1 MKKQI
6 KSLISLALSG
16 VMLLTTASAA
26 TTSLIKIPTSAE
38 LAAAEAEEKVVNV
51 TFNDI
56 FTNSDVIEGTSV
68 YGGKVKV
75 VETTKNNKAL
85 MLRDS
90 ASVTGVCA
98 TGTNPQDKNVVYSVD
113 VMAGNDPVTM
123 YLGAAGSEMEDNSK
137 DSVLVRVKDNVITT
151 HDYKTIGKISSNK
164 LTTISVVVKKKTV
177 MDVYVDYKKVLSNWK
192 VASAPGSVVLVRKLT
207 STPCYIDNLR
217 QYVGTK
223 PNSNMAAAAFLN
235 DYVDKI
241 AVDDTK
247 GDLTFFDN
255 RYCYTSGAPAYRTA
269 TLNPKTNKITT
280 TRLIDYQSPTRT
292 DYIEME
298 RVDANEDC
306 FFDVTTNVQKS
317 FAWANLG
324 SKIYQYFKVEGDF
337 YVEAFNSNFTFAQI
351 RDTETTGAQQNYQVT
366 LKADGSITSSGGGN
380 SGKVVEAKKWFHALV
395 FFNLVD
401 RVCEVYVDG
410 KKVLTSPITNNNI
423 KKIIQIRTCMEKGD
437 PLGKVRIDN
446 FDVTGLDKPIVDGV
460 ETRTNVFATDDAIV
474 EFLEGKTALH
484 TYGNNIHKDGVKS
497 HLETKG
503 IYDEETE
510 QYYAPVSTLNK
521 TFDIALTNENGTVG
535 GDIQVA
541 ADGTVTKKDGTS
553 FKLQYAPKVKDG
565 KMFVPIR
572 QFAEDALGKYVW
584 FFKTGIL
591 IFTDDKPVKLNTEGW
606 DWQSARAVKQVTIW
620 NDIDFLNAYLQYL
633 RPDEDQ
639 LLVDIKTTL
648 GDNVLAEHPRIVLD
662 KADFDLHRQHY
673 KAQDDVIFT
682 GMVDTQISTANG
694 YCKENQWQ
702 VPYAWDD
709 AMRTL
714 SKISNNLINR
724 FTAWGYAYQI
734 TGDQKYVDAA
744 YKLFQMIDTYPDFNT
759 SHIIDTGDDAFALA
773 IGFDWLYDGYTP
785 EQREFVQSVV
795 DKCLQTL
802 ASGLYGR
809 LTSNSSGTQYW
820 GAFKGMSNYNSII
833 DGGVLSASLATL
845 EYNTPQK
852 LTYIKD
858 ASRSIE
864 YSMQMLTPHGGWNEA
879 VGYWS
884 YAMRYIGLAGSMLEN
899 AFGSSYGLMDG
910 QGMSNT
916 VNYTLACLG
925 VGGVNNYGDCGN
937 GVTTSYNNYFYLGK
951 RTGNDIAVKM
961 RRDDLMKS
969 KGKTGGFYDVMYYD
983 FESVKF
989 DSIDGLFDNYDPLLL
1004 TRGTEVVSIR
1014 DSYDFEK
1021 MQTYFST
1028 HFGTTDGY
1036 HQHDD
1041 CGTFVLDLMG
1051 ERWAYDLGSE
1061 NYNLINELR
1070 YNQLDLIRYK
1080 AEGHNMLILNPE
1092 AHGKEYVTKR
1102 GVFVPVARAEANKYG
1117 GYVTADMTEVYDE
1130 VTKMNMGY
1138 YVGDNMQS
1146 LTYQSEFTLP
1156 TNQTAYWSMW
1166 TKADITID
1174 GNMVFLSQNGKS
1186 VKIEFLTK
1194 NGSNARWIARDGG
1207 PLDWSPKVPEQNKN
1221 ADYNRLLLSYNA
1233 GKGENVLAV
1242 KISPANLQTDKIEDV
1257 AIADWKLPEYKTIK
1271 EYNTR
1276 FKVVNEIGEIVAGK
1290 MPVFDGVMPNLKVI
1304 PEDPQAIVEIS
1315 KAGSIDGITS
1325 VKVWDRTHTVYAV
1338 SNISYYKASNKNMNM
1353 YNIIPITDI
1362 SVSST
1367 PEPQN
1372 NKDNIIDNDI
1382 TTRWTG
1388 MAYGEYAVAD
1398 IGSVQKI
1405 DAVGA
1410 AFWKGYERSY
1420 YFDVY
1425 TSVDGKTWTE
1435 AYMKGE
1441 NTPGVEDIEPFAFDK
1456 PHQARY
1462 IKIVGNGNSVDS
1474 ASKVNINLLELKIL
1488 RSKK

>member
-38 LAAAEAEEKVVNV
+38 LAAQEAEEKVVNV

-56 FTNSDVIEGTSV
+56 YTNSDAVEGTYV

-75 VETTKNNKAL
+75 VETSKSNKAL
-85 MLRDS
+85 LLRD
-90 ASVTGVCA
+90 AAMITGVCA
-98 TGTNPQDKNVVYSVD
+98 AGNNPDGKNVVYSVD
-113 VMAGNDPVTM
+113 VMAGNSPVTM
-123 YLGAAGSEMEDNSK
+123 YLGSGSATEDNSK
-137 DSVLVRVKDNVITT
+137 DIVFVRVKDNAITT
-151 HDYKTIGKISSNK
+151 HDNKVIGKITANK
-164 LTTISVVVKKKTV
+164 LTNISVVVKKKKV
-177 MDVYVDYKKVLSNWK
+177 MDVYVDYNKVLSNWK
-192 VASAPGSVVLVRKLT
+192 VSGATSTLIVRKLT
-207 STPCYIDNLR
+207 PAACYIDNLR
-217 QYVGTK
+217 QYIGTK
-223 PNSNMAAAAFLN
+223 PNSNMAAASFLN

-298 RVDANEDC
+298 RVDPNEDC

-324 SKIYQYFKVEGDF
+324 SKTYQYFKVEGDF
-337 YVEAFNSNFTFAQI
+337 YIEAFNSNFTFAQF

-366 LKADGSITSSGGGN
+366 LRSDGSITSSGGGN
-380 SGKVVEAKKWFHALV
+380 SGKVVEAKKWFHALISL
-395 FFNLVD
+395 NLVD
-401 RVCEVYVDG
+401 RVCEVYIDG
-410 KKVLTSPITNNNI
+410 KKVLTAPVTNNNL
-423 KKIIQIRTCMEKGD
+423 KKIIQVRTCMEKGE

-510 QYYAPVSTLNK
+510 QYYAPVSTINK
-521 TFDIALTNENGTVG
+521 TFDLNLVNENGAVG

-553 FKLQYAPKVKDG
+553 FKLQYAPKVEDG
-565 KMFVPIR
+565 IMYVPLR
-572 QFAEDALGKYVW
+572 QFAEEALGKYVW

-591 IFTDDKPVKLNTEGW
+591 IFTDDKPVKLDTTGW
-606 DWQSARAVKQVTIW
+606 DWQSVRQVKQVTVW

-639 LLVDIKTTL
+639 LMTDLKTTL
-648 GDNVLAEHPRIVLD
+648 GDNVLAEHPRVLLD
-662 KADFDLHRQHY
+662 RNDFDLHRKHY
-673 KAQDDVIFT
+673 QANDDELFT
-682 GMVDTQISTANG
+682 KMVKQQISEADKYSVG
-694 YCKENQWQ
+694 SAWE

-714 SKISNNLINR
+714 SKISNSLISR
-724 FTAWGYAYQI
+724 FTALGYAYQL
-734 TGDQKYVDAA
+734 TGDQKYVDTA
-744 YKLFQMIDTYPDFNT
+744 YKIFQMVDTHPDFNT

-785 EQREFVQSVV
+785 EQREFVHSVV

-809 LTSNSSGTQYW
+809 LTSCSSGTQYW
-820 GAFKGMSNYNSII
+820 GSFKWMSNYNSIV

-852 LTYIKD
+852 ITYIKD

-879 VGYWS
+879 VSYWS
-884 YAMRYIGLAGSMLEN
+884 YAMRYIGMGGSMLEN

-916 VNYTLACLG
+916 VNYTISCLG
-925 VGGVNNYGDCGN
+925 IGGQNNYSDNGGGVAR
-937 GVTTSYNNYFYLGK
+937 SYNNYFYLGK
-951 RTGNDIAVKM
+951 RTGNDVAVKM
-961 RRDDLMKS
+961 RRDDLIKYRS
-969 KGKTGGFYDVMYYD
+969 NPSFYDVIYYD
-983 FESVKF
+983 FESAKL
-989 DSIDGLFDNYDPLLL
+989 DSVEGMLDNFDPLLL
-1004 TRGTEVVSIR
+1004 TRGTEIVSIR
-1014 DSYDFEK
+1014 DSYDFKK
-1021 MQTYFST
+1021 MQTYFSA
-1028 HFGTTDGY
+1028 HFGTTEGY

-1051 ERWAYDLGSE
+1051 ERWAHDLGSE
-1061 NYNLINELR
+1061 NYNLINELK
-1070 YNQLDLIRYK
+1070 YSQLDLIRYK

-1092 AHGKEYVTKR
+1092 AHGREYVTAR
-1102 GVFVPVARAEANKYG
+1102 NTFIPVARAEANKYG
-1117 GYVTADMTEVYDE
+1117 GYVTADMTAAYDE
-1130 VTKMNMGY
+1130 VSKMNMGY

-1146 LTYQSEFTLP
+1146 MTYQTEFTLP
-1156 TNQTAYWSMW
+1156 KSQKAYWSMW
-1166 TKADITID
+1166 TKADVTVSDNI
-1174 GNMVFLSQNGKS
+1174 VFLSQNGKS
-1186 VKIEFLTK
+1186 VKIEFFLK
-1194 NGSNARWIARDGG
+1194 NGTNANWEARDGS
-1207 PLDWSPKVPEQNKN
+1207 PLEWSPKIPEQNKN
-1221 ADYNRLLLSYNA
+1221 KDFTRLLLNYQA
-1233 GKGENVLAV
+1233 GAGDNVLAI
-1242 KISPANLQTDKIEDV
+1242 KISPASLQTEKIQDV
-1257 AIADWKLPEYKTIK
+1257 AIADWKLPEYKEIK
-1271 EYNTR
+1271 EYNTK
-1276 FKVVNEIGEIVAGK
+1276 FKVVTDSGENASGK
-1290 MPVFDGVMPNLKVI
+1290 TPVYDGKLPKLTVI
-1304 PEDPQAIVEIS
+1304 PDDPQAIVEIS
-1315 KAGSIDGITS
+1315 EAATVDDTTTI
-1325 VKVWDRTHTVYAV
+1325 KVWDRTRTVFAIM
-1338 SNISYYKASNKNMNM
+1338 NITYYKASNKNMNM
-1353 YNIIPITDI
+1353 YNIIPITEI

-1367 PEPQN
+1367 PEPAN
-1372 NKDNIIDNDI
+1372 HKDNIIDNDI

-1388 MAYGEYAVAD
+1388 MAYGEYAIAD
-1398 IGSVQKI
+1398 IGSVQRI

-1420 YFDVY
+1420 YFDLY
-1425 TSVDGKTWTE
+1425 TSVDGKNWTE

-1441 NTPGVEDIEPFAFDK
+1441 NTPGVEDVEPFAFDK
-1456 PHQARY
+1456 PIQARY
-1462 IKIVGNGNSVDS
+1462 VKIVGNGNSVDS